1 MERDIIRKYLD
12 IRETKSG
19 ILTEGGKCLY
29 LYGNICCEAR
39 CRRFFLRSE
48 QTEICS
54 EYAEGFLVMRSS
66 DRSSVYRS
74 SKRMLKVKELIVLY
88 EIDFEQSSMYGVFSG
103 GNELPLADSHFTDR
117 RISELIDRLITGGE
131 PAGTA
136 SGKRLEALEQAVITG
151 EVNALNDLFIHG
163 KPIE

>member
-54 EYAEGFLVMRSS
+54 EYAEGFLIVRSS
-66 DRSSVYRS
+66 DRSSVCHN
-74 SKRMLKVKELIVLY
+74 SKRMLRVKELIVLY

-103 GNELPLADSHFTDR
+103 GKDLPLADSHFTDR
-117 RISELIDRLITGGE
+117 RISELIDRLIVGGE
-131 PAGTA
+131 TSDTA
-136 SGKRLEALEQAVITG
+136 AGKRLEALEQAVMTG
-151 EVNALNDLFIHG
+151 EVNALNDLFLHG

>member
-54 EYAEGFLVMRSS
+54 EYAEGFLVVRSS
-66 DRSSVYRS
+66 DRSSVYHN
-74 SKRMLKVKELIVLY
+74 SKRMLRVKELIVLY
-88 EIDFEQSSMYGVFSG
+88 EINFEQSSMYGVFSG
-103 GNELPLADSHFTDR
+103 GKDLLLADSHFTDR
-117 RISELIDRLITGGE
+117 RISELIDRLIMGGE
-131 PAGTA
+131 TSDTA
-136 SGKRLEALEQAVITG
+136 AGKRLEALEQAVVTG
-151 EVNALNDLFIHG
+151 EVNALNDLFLHG

>member
-54 EYAEGFLVMRSS
+54 EYAEGFLVVRSS
-66 DRSSVYRS
+66 DRSSVYHN
-74 SKRMLKVKELIVLY
+74 SKRMLRVKELIVLY

-103 GNELPLADSHFTDR
+103 GKDLPLADSHFTDR
-117 RISELIDRLITGGE
+117 RISELIDRLIVGGE
-131 PAGTA
+131 TSDTA
-136 SGKRLEALEQAVITG
+136 AGKRLEALEQAVVTG
-151 EVNALNDLFIHG
+151 EVNALNDLFLHG

>member
-19 ILTEGGKCLY
+19 ILTEDGKCLY
-29 LYGNICCEAR
+29 LYGNICCEAK
-39 CRRFFLRSE
+39 CRRFYLRSE

-54 EYAEGFLVMRSS
+54 EYAEGFLVVRSS
-66 DRSSVYRS
+66 DRSSVYHN
-74 SKRMLKVKELIVLY
+74 SKRMLRVKELIVLY

-103 GNELPLADSHFTDR
+103 GKDLLLADSHFTDR
-117 RISELIDRLITGGE
+117 RISELIDRLIVGGE
-131 PAGTA
+131 TSDTA
-136 SGKRLEALEQAVITG
+136 AGKRLEALEQAVMTG
-151 EVNALNDLFIHG
+151 EVNALNDLFLHG

>member
-54 EYAEGFLVMRSS
+54 EYAEGFLVVRSS
-66 DRSSVYRS
+66 DRSSVYHN
-74 SKRMLKVKELIVLY
+74 SKRMLRVKEL
-88 EIDFEQSSMYGVFSG
+88 IDFEQSSMYGVFSG
-103 GNELPLADSHFTDR
+103 GKDLPLADSHFTDR
-117 RISELIDRLITGGE
+117 RISELIDRLIVGGE
-131 PAGTA
+131 TSDTA
-136 SGKRLEALEQAVITG
+136 AGKRLEALEQAVVTG
-151 EVNALNDLFIHG
+151 EVNALNDLFLHG

>member
-54 EYAEGFLVMRSS
+54 EYAEGFLVVRSS
-66 DRSSVYRS
+66 DRSSVYHN
-74 SKRMLKVKELIVLY
+74 SKRMLRVKELIVLY

-103 GNELPLADSHFTDR
+103 GKYLPLADSHFTDR
-117 RISELIDRLITGGE
+117 RISELIDRLIVGGE
-131 PAGTA
+131 TSDTA
-136 SGKRLEALEQAVITG
+136 AGKRLEALEQAVVTG
-151 EVNALNDLFIHG
+151 EVNALNDLFLHG